1 MASQAND
8 LKNLS
13 CCRCAPPPP
22 PPGVSTYFFSGCR
35 PTPRF
40 LLLSCCAS
48 ETHHVLTHTYII
60 LLQGARLNVDG
71 WMDGRMDGWM
81 VFFLFLKN
89 LLALLDD
96 EIWKEEEVKER
107 NNILGMSDYN

>member
-1 MASQAND
+1 M
-8 LKNLS
+8 
-13 CCRCAPPPP
+13 
-22 PPGVSTYFFSGCR
+22 
-35 PTPRF
+35 
-40 LLLSCCAS
+40 
-48 ETHHVLTHTYII
+48 
-60 LLQGARLNVDG
+60 DG
-71 WMDGRMDGWM
+71 WMDGRTDGWM